1 MKPAYFL
8 ALAVA
13 AAFVFVLFPGLDIET
28 ARLFHVPPKHFPLRE
43 WWPVVAIYESVPV
56 IPWLT
61 VAGLIIATLPWL
73 IPALARFRVRRA
85 VIAYVALSLAIGPG
99 LLSNGLLKENWGRAR
114 PAQIVEFGG
123 PKAFSAAIVPA
134 KECPANCAFVS
145 GHAAVGFFLVTFALL
160 AAPGTR
166 RRAAVAAAVAAGSI
180 IGLGRMAQ
188 GSHWLS
194 DIVFAGFINIA
205 VAWTLHHW
213 LIARDEVSRA
223 AANVMQSTTFRRHVK
238 ILLGVIAA
246 TVLCI
251 AFVDEPLARWAAK
264 APSDVHVWFE
274 RVANVGESTRWYL
287 IFALCFAALWLGAK
301 LAPGATRELQFKAWS
316 MLPLY
321 LFAATAV
328 AGLAG
333 ILLKILF
340 GRARPG
346 VFLNTGDAS
355 FHWLSL
361 TAKYMSFPSGHAN
374 TITAMMVGL
383 GFIAPRFRLAFLA
396 IAVTVL
402 FARMAEYQHFASD
415 IVFGAWIGF
424 VAAVWMRS
432 VFSRSGIELPD
443 ALAGRFT
450 PRGGIGWGERL
461 GLGPH
466 LRHP

>member
-61 VAGLIIATLPWL
+61 VAGLIVATLPWL

-85 VIAYVALSLAIGPG
+85 VIVYVALSLAVGPG

-114 PAQIVEFGG
+114 PAQIIEFGG
-123 PKAFSAAIVPA
+123 PKAFSSAIIPA

-194 DIVFAGFINIA
+194 DIVFAGFINIG

-223 AANVMQSTTFRRHVK
+223 VAELMQTRSFRRHLM
-238 ILLGVIAA
+238 ILAGVAAA
-246 TVLCI
+246 TTLCV
-251 AFVDEPLARWAAK
+251 AFIDEPVARWAAK
-264 APSDVHVWFE
+264 APPDVHLWFE
-274 RVANVGESTRWYL
+274 RIANVGESTRWYI

-301 LAPGATRELQFKAWS
+301 VAPGTARELRFKAWS

-346 VFLNTGDAS
+346 VFLSSGDAG

-361 TAKYMSFPSGHAN
+361 TAKFMSFPSGHAN

-383 GFIAPRFRLAFLA
+383 GFILPRFRVAFLA
-396 IAVTVL
+396 VALAVLVTRV
-402 FARMAEYQHFASD
+402 AEYQHFVSD
-415 IVFGAWIGF
+415 VVFGAWIGF
-424 VAAVWMRS
+424 AAAVWMRGI
-432 VFSRSGIELPD
+432 FARSGIDLPE
-443 ALAGRFT
+443 ALAGRYT
-450 PRGGIGWGERL
+450 PRPRGAWSFRL
-461 GLGPH
+461 GLGSKA
-466 LRHP
+466 